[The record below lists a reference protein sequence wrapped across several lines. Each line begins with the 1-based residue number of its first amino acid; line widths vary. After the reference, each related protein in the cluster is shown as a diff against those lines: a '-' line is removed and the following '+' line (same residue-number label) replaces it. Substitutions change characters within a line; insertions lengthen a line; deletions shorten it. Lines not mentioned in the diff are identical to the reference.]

1 MADNSY
7 PKTLRLLSARDFS
20 NLKVDSKLFKKSL
33 LRIYFKPNNLTNSR
47 LGISV
52 STRVAKSNIRNRF
65 KRILREEFRLS
76 DFRNKGVD
84 ILCVVQTYRKDTD
97 ILKIEYLLRKQ
108 LQEFIKTQ
116 E

>member
-33 LRIYFKPNNLTNSR
+33 LRIYFKPNSLTHSR

-76 DFRNKGVD
+76 EFRNKGFD
-84 ILCVVQTYRKDTD
+84 ILCVVQTFRKDTD
-97 ILKIEYLLRKQ
+97 LLKIEFILRKQ
-108 LQEFIKTQ
+108 MQEFMKTQ

>member
-1 MADNSY
+1 MADNTY

-33 LRIYFKPNNLTNSR
+33 LRIYYKTNSLSHSR

-52 STRVAKSNIRNRF
+52 STRVGKSNIRNRF

-76 DFRNKGVD
+76 DLRNKSLD
-84 ILCVVQTYRKDTD
+84 ILFVVQTFRKDSE
-97 ILKIEYLLRKQ
+97 LEKIEFLLRKQ
-108 LQEFIKTQ
+108 MHEFIKAQ

>member
-33 LRIYFKPNNLTNSR
+33 LRIYYKTNDLTNSR

-52 STRVAKSNIRNRF
+52 STRVANSVLRNRF
-65 KRILREEFRLS
+65 KRILREEFRISNL
-76 DFRNKGVD
+76 RNKNLD
-84 ILCVVQTYRKDTD
+84 ILCVVQTFRKDTD
-97 ILKIEYLLRKQ
+97 IEKIEYLLRSQ
-108 LQEFIKTQ
+108 LQDFVKAQ
-116 E
+116 G